1 MKRPVIHF
9 QLPVILLLLAGCTQ
23 GEPLPGEDTAAKSLL
38 QVSHLQTATEDH
50 AATRAASTTD
60 YTGNIGLFMKADAT
74 NGYSA
79 QNNIKGTYKAGTPP
93 TWTLATAIW
102 LNNHNATIAVYA
114 PHDVNQ
120 STAAALKLNA
130 ALRTDDK
137 KDIWYA
143 RVTDANF
150 KKASLSLT
158 LTHVYARCVIT
169 VKRAASYLPDAKITA
184 LSLAGTGIYSD
195 ATFKL
200 LEASPYDY
208 SGAATGFTPTGVTA
222 QTLNAAT
229 SSVAYDLLLI
239 PATLSGNIT
248 LTLTVDNQKM
258 KQTIAAG
265 KFSGKLEAGKQYA
278 ITAILRPGELD
289 ASVTIEP
296 WSTTSIDGGTA
307 EYE

>member
-1 MKRPVIHF
+1 MKRSVIHF
-9 QLPVILLLLAGCTQ
+9 PVLLLLLAGCTQ
-23 GEPLPGEDTAAKSLL
+23 GEPLPGEDANSLL
-38 QVSHLQTATEDH
+38 QVSHLQTATEDP
-50 AATRAASTTD
+50 AATRATSTTD

-74 NGYSA
+74 NGYAA
-79 QNNIKGTYKAGTPP
+79 QNNVKGTYKAGTPP
-93 TWTLATAIW
+93 TWTLATDIW

-114 PHDVNQ
+114 PYDGGQ
-120 STAAALKLNA
+120 STSAALKLNA
-130 ALRTDDK
+130 ALRTDNK
-137 KDIWYA
+137 KDIWYT

-169 VKRAASYLPDAKITA
+169 VKRAASYLPDAKITT

-200 LEASPYDY
+200 LGASPYDY
-208 SGAATGFTPTGVTA
+208 SGATTGFTPTGVTA

-278 ITAILRPGELD
+278 ISATLRPGELD
-289 ASVTIEP
+289 ASVTVEP

>member
-1 MKRPVIHF
+1 MKPFVIYFQFPV
-9 QLPVILLLLAGCTQ
+9 LLLLLAGCTQ
-23 GEPLPGEDTAAKSLL
+23 GEPLPGEDAKSLFR
-38 QVSHLQTATEDH
+38 VGTLQTATGEET
-50 AATRAASTTD
+50 ATRAVTITD
-60 YTGNIGLFMKADAT
+60 YPTGQSIGFFVKADAT
-74 NGYSA
+74 NGYDA
-79 QNNIKGTYKAGTPP
+79 KNNIKGTCNVTTNVWEPV
-93 TWTLATAIW
+93 TDIW

-114 PHDVNQ
+114 PHDAGQN
-120 STAAALKLNA
+120 TASALKLKA

-150 KKASLSLT
+150 KKALLSLT

-169 VKRAASYLPDAKITA
+169 VNRAASYLPDAKFTA
-184 LSLAGTGIYSD
+184 LGLAGTGIYST

-208 SGAATGFTPTGVTA
+208 TGATVGFTPTGVEA
-222 QTLNAAT
+222 KTLNAST
-229 SSVAYDLLLI
+229 SSVVYDLLLI
-239 PATLSGNIT
+239 PATVSGNIT
-248 LTLTVDNQKM
+248 LTLTVSGNTM

-278 ITAILRPGELD
+278 ITATLRPGELD
-289 ASVTIEP
+289 ASVTVEP
-296 WSTTSIDGGTA
+296 WSTTSINGGTA

>member
-1 MKRPVIHF
+1 MKRSVIHF
-9 QLPVILLLLAGCTQ
+9 QFPALLLLLAGCTQ
-23 GEPLPGEDTAAKSLL
+23 GEPLPGEDTGVNSLL
-38 QVSHLQTATEDH
+38 QVSHLQTATEDP

-79 QNNIKGTYKAGTPP
+79 QNNIKGTYKVGTPP
-93 TWTLATAIW
+93 TWTLATDIW

-114 PHDVNQ
+114 PHDSGQ
-120 STAAALKLNA
+120 STAAALKLTA
-130 ALRTDDK
+130 VLRTDDK

-150 KKASLSLT
+150 KKSSLSLT

-184 LSLAGTGIYSD
+184 LSLSGTGIYSD

-208 SGAATGFTPTGVTA
+208 TGAATGFTPTGVTA
-222 QTLNAAT
+222 KTLNAAT

-278 ITAILRPGELD
+278 ITATLRPGELD
-289 ASVTIEP
+289 ASVTVEP